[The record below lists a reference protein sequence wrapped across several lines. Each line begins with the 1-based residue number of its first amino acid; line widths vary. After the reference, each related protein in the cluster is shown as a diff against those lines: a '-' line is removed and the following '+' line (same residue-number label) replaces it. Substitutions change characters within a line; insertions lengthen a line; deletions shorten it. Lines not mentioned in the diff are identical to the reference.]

1 MPAIGPPRPLR
12 RQKPARRRPYRYT
25 KTKGGKS
32 GWRIRLLLAA
42 GFCVVVVILW
52 AVIARGT
59 APVSNTNLT
68 HFDAIVVLGTHA
80 DSDGNP
86 TPEMLDRVSEGVHEY
101 ERGVAPRIL
110 FTGAAIRNRFVE
122 ADVMARAAEAE
133 GIPSSAIIVEPNARD
148 TIQNACISTR
158 ILTQRGW
165 RSAEVVTSG
174 YHVPRAG
181 LIFSHMPIEWR
192 TRAAPYAGSK
202 IDDLLE
208 VLKTVRYVVYASH
221 TESCEL

>member
-1 MPAIGPPRPLR
+1 M
-12 RQKPARRRPYRYT
+12 
-25 KTKGGKS
+25 
-32 GWRIRLLLAA
+32 RLVLIAS
-42 GFCVVVVILW
+42 FCIVAVILW

-59 APVSNTNLT
+59 APVSNTSLT
-68 HFDAIVVLGTHA
+68 RFDAIIVLGTRA

-86 TPEMLDRVSEGVHEY
+86 TPEMLSRVSEGVHEY

-110 FTGAAIRNRFVE
+110 FTGAAVRNRFTE
-122 ADVMARAAEAE
+122 AEVMARAAEAE

-148 TIQNACISTR
+148 TIQNACNSTR

-165 RSAEVVTSG
+165 RSAEVVTTG

-192 TRAAPYAGSK
+192 TRAAPYPGSR